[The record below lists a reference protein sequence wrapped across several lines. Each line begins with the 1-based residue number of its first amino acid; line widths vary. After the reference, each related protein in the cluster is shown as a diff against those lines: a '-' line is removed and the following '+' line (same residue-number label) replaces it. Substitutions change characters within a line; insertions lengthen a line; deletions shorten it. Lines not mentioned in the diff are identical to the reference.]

1 VHRPDILSSTQYFPS
16 HLSYINSALIRP
28 IVAFINRN
36 RTLIPIHCHIDL
48 GLSEFNG
55 SWTTYDV
62 GILDRM
68 SEQVRLLHLPR
79 ALPPSHLLILELER
93 FTDSPPSLPPPL
105 LLLLLLQVYAALA
118 HHVAQSNE
126 QRLQTVGLWT
136 LQMTANSLLGTLKSN
151 FTLAPY

>member
-1 VHRPDILSSTQYFPS
+1 MFHLHLEADLHSCAQYFTS
-16 HLSYINSALIRP
+16 DLSYINNALIRP

-68 SEQVRLLHLPR
+68 SEQVRFLSRLR
-79 ALPPSHLLILELER
+79 S
-93 FTDSPPSLPPPL
+93 SLDRES
-105 LLLLLLQVYAALA
+105 ALA
-118 HHVAQSNE
+118 D
-126 QRLQTVGLWT
+126 
-136 LQMTANSLLGTLKSN
+136 LGADGCDRSTPRSR
-151 FTLAPY
+151 TTSRSRTSSACRRSVCGRSR

>member
-1 VHRPDILSSTQYFPS
+1 MHRPDILSSTQYFPS

-68 SEQVRLLHLPR
+68 SEQVRRP
-79 ALPPSHLLILELER
+79 LPPS
-93 FTDSPPSLPPPL
+93 FPSFSPR
-105 LLLLLLQVYAALA
+105 LA
-118 HHVAQSNE
+118 SRAC
-126 QRLQTVGLWT
+126 
-136 LQMTANSLLGTLKSN
+136 
-151 FTLAPY
+151 P

>member
-1 VHRPDILSSTQYFPS
+1 LHSRLTPSRQYFTS
-16 HLSYINSALIRP
+16 DLSYINNALVRP

-36 RTLIPIHCHIDL
+36 RTLIPIRCHIDL

-68 SEQVRLLHLPR
+68 SEQVY
-79 ALPPSHLLILELER
+79 E
-93 FTDSPPSLPPPL
+93 
-105 LLLLLLQVYAALA
+105 ALA
-118 HHVAQSNE
+118 HHVAQSND
-126 QRLQTVGLWT
+126 QRIQTVGLWT
-136 LQMTANSLLGTLKSN
+136 LQMTASSVLSALKNN